1 MQYELAHILPSRE
14 RGRQLSMGTTVLGCM
29 ALGKRCE
36 ESSGVVRKSKA
47 TRLRSLCDAC
57 ESSSANRSS
66 FISWMFIVLKN

>member
-14 RGRQLSMGTTVLGCM
+14 RGRQLSMGTTVPGCM
-29 ALGKRCE
+29 ALSMRCE

-57 ESSSANRSS
+57 ESSSANSSS
-66 FISWMFIVLKN
+66 FIIWIFIVML